1 MNQANSTGEQINVEF
16 SVSMDVIKCILV
28 LFAITGNV
36 FVIVAHLKDP
46 LKLFQTSSSQ
56 FILNIAVVDL
66 IAAILIAIYTF
77 VADKTFQRTQRSV
90 IFFPMSLSFPSF
102 FILSV
107 ERFCSVAFPLW
118 HRANVTLRSCR
129 TCVLGIWLFHSAFE
143 AVNLVVVEYTADGEF
158 TTGCIR
164 VVYVLFFFISTQAF
178 YLASC
183 LSLKKQNHQIIARQH
198 SGENNLAATR
208 AIQLRLLNEKQFL
221 NTITIVCL
229 ILALTVFPA
238 IIYYKVI
245 YLIWP
250 ELMDLHFTGKIILS
264 LLRVNFTVNPLIY
277 LWRLKN
283 YRKTLKTLFR
293 CQG

>member
-16 SVSMDVIKCILV
+16 SVSMDVFKCILV

-143 AVNLVVVEYTADGEF
+143 AVNLVVVALQMVNSL
-158 TTGCIR
+158 R
-164 VVYVLFFFISTQAF
+164 VAYVWYMYCSSLFQP
-178 YLASC
+178 
-183 LSLKKQNHQIIARQH
+183 K
-198 SGENNLAATR
+198 
-208 AIQLRLLNEKQFL
+208 
-221 NTITIVCL
+221 
-229 ILALTVFPA
+229 
-238 IIYYKVI
+238 
-245 YLIWP
+245 
-250 ELMDLHFTGKIILS
+250 HFTS
-264 LLRVNFTVNPLIY
+264 QVAYLLRNKTTRSLQDNIVARTTWQPL
-277 LWRLKN
+277 
-283 YRKTLKTLFR
+283 
-293 CQG
+293 